1 MPAIFHGNH
10 LILGHSEVNGFLRTE
25 RAASDTLLGRA
36 FIDLFFSAGFIVW
49 ALYWKMKEFTGNSFH
64 SKWAK
69 PLQRVDHQLNRNQL
83 CDTGAKTVNAAGFNL
98 FIEWENPFLHGNLGT
113 LCLTQTEARSADW
126 GVCVR
131 SWHLDRAACWLHL
144 LLRSSPPQKPE
155 NHWAKA
161 LIT

>member
-64 SKWAK
+64 SK
-69 PLQRVDHQLNRNQL
+69 
-83 CDTGAKTVNAAGFNL
+83 
-98 FIEWENPFLHGNLGT
+98 
-113 LCLTQTEARSADW
+113 
-126 GVCVR
+126 
-131 SWHLDRAACWLHL
+131 
-144 LLRSSPPQKPE
+144 
-155 NHWAKA
+155 
-161 LIT
+161 